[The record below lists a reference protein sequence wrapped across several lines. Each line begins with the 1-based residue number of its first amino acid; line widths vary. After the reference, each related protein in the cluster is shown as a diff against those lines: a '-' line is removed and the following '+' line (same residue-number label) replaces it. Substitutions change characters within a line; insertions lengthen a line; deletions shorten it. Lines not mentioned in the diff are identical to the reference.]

1 MEFSI
6 KALSPE
12 KAKTGCVVLGVFQEK
27 ELTAPARRVDQATKG
42 KLRAALADLTGKAG
56 STLLLRLD
64 GVAADRVLLVGL
76 GDRKGFAEGAYRD
89 AVRGAANALKEL
101 GAKDAA
107 FFLVDLKIGTR
118 HLAWNVRHAVMGLR
132 EAFYRFD
139 QLKSQKKSTVPSL
152 SHVLFPITSNATLE
166 QAKNEAV
173 ATADGTD
180 LAKTLGNLPPNICT
194 PTYLAEEAKK
204 IARQFK
210 LGVEVL
216 EQKDLE

>member
-12 KAKTGCVVLGVFQEK
+12 KAKTGVVVVGVFQEK
-27 ELTAPARRVDQATKG
+27 ELSAPARRIDQAAKG

-56 STLLLRLD
+56 STLLLRLP
-64 GVAADRVLLVGL
+64 GVAAERVLLGGL
-76 GDRKGFAEGAYRD
+76 GERKSFAEGPYRD

-107 FFLVDLKIGTR
+107 FFLVDLKVGTR
-118 HLAWNVRHAVMGLR
+118 HLAWNVRHAVAGLR

-152 SHVLFPITSNATLE
+152 GHVVLPVGPNSTLQ
-166 QAKNEAV
+166 QALDEAV

-194 PTYLAEEAKK
+194 PAYLAEEAKK
-204 IARQFK
+204 IARQYK
-210 LGVEVL
+210 LGV
-216 EQKDLE
+216 